1 MKLGAATCEGD
12 ELRKAVYSRT
22 IRRWSRRL
30 ALCALALAGALRG
43 IPALAADSTA
53 LVLSDTYE
61 TPYTTVAGDG
71 FLDII
76 AGEAFRRAGLSVTFI
91 RVPPERALLN
101 ANAGIEDGVSARIAG
116 LEKTYPNL
124 MPVPENVL
132 SFHFVAFTQRA
143 ELVKADWQTISP
155 LIVGHIRGW
164 KIFEQNLT
172 PHTRVTIVDTAE
184 QLFDMLNRNR
194 IDVALYERW
203 LGLALAA
210 KLNLGNVRI
219 VEPPLAERPMF
230 IYLHKRHANAIPK
243 LADALR
249 AIKAEGLYTR
259 ACKEKFA
266 PLVGDTAQCQTN

>member
-1 MKLGAATCEGD
+1 MEIGTRYGKRQQPRRVFFSRILG
-12 ELRKAVYSRT
+12 
-22 IRRWSRRL
+22 RRRRSTFHT
-30 ALCALALAGALRG
+30 LALASALQG
-43 IPALAADSTA
+43 TAAVAADLNT
-53 LVLSDTYE
+53 LILSDTYE
-61 TPYTTVAGDG
+61 APYTTVAGDG

-76 AGEAFRRAGLSVTFI
+76 AGEAFRRAGLSMTFI

-124 MPVPENVL
+124 VPVPEHIL
-132 SFHFVAFTQRA
+132 LFHFVAFTQRA
-143 ELVKADWQTISP
+143 DLPKADWQTISP
-155 LIVGHIRGW
+155 LEVGHIRGW

-172 PHTRVTIVDTAE
+172 PQTRVTIVDTAE
-184 QLFDMLNRNR
+184 QLFEMLDLGR

-210 KLNLGNVRI
+210 KRGLRNVRM

-230 IYLHKRHANAIPK
+230 IYLHKRHADAVPR

-259 ACKEKFA
+259 VCEAKFA
-266 PLVGDTAQCQTN
+266 PLAGDNARCQMH

>member
-1 MKLGAATCEGD
+1 MEVGTRMFERH
-12 ELRKAVYSRT
+12 ELRRGFFSRAIARRRYSFH
-22 IRRWSRRL
+22 
-30 ALCALALAGALRG
+30 ALALASALHG
-43 IPALAADSTA
+43 TPAVAADPNT
-53 LVLSDTYE
+53 LILSDTYE

-71 FLDII
+71 FLDVI
-76 AGEAFRRAGLSVTFI
+76 AGEAFRRAGLSMTFI

-116 LEKTYPNL
+116 LEKAYPNL
-124 MPVPENVL
+124 IPVPEHIL
-132 SFHFVAFTQRA
+132 LFHFVAFTQRA
-143 ELVKADWQTISP
+143 ELPKAEWQTISP
-155 LIVGHIRGW
+155 LVVGHIRGW

-172 PHTRVTIVDTAE
+172 PQTRVTIVDTAE

-210 KLNLGNVRI
+210 KRGLGDVRI

-230 IYLHKRHANAIPK
+230 IYLHKRHADAIPK

-259 ACKEKFA
+259 VCEEKFA
-266 PLVGDTAQCQTN
+266 PLVGDTAQCQIH

>member
-1 MKLGAATCEGD
+1 MEVGT
-12 ELRKAVYSRT
+12 RT
-22 IRRWSRRL
+22 IGGQEPRRGFSSRVLTWRRCCSGLHTL
-30 ALCALALAGALRG
+30 ALVSALFST
-43 IPALAADSTA
+43 PATAADPKA

-61 TPYTTVAGDG
+61 TPYTTVDGDG

-76 AGEAFRRAGLSVTFI
+76 AGEAFRRAGLSMRFI

-116 LEKTYPNL
+116 LEQSYPNL
-124 MPVPENVL
+124 MPVPEQVL
-132 SFHFVAFTQRA
+132 LFHFVAFTQRA
-143 ELVKADWQTISP
+143 ELPKADWQTIAP
-155 LIVGHIRGW
+155 LVVGHIRGW

-172 PHTRVTIVDTAE
+172 PQTRVTIVDSAE
-184 QLFDMLNRNR
+184 QLFDMLNRDR

-210 KLNLGNVRI
+210 KKGLGDVRI

-230 IYLHKRHANAIPK
+230 IYLHKRHVDAIPK

-259 ACKEKFA
+259 VCEEKFA
-266 PLVGDTAQCQTN
+266 SLVGDIARCQMH